1 VIPIVPTPR
10 RRRSVRARLASLVGV
25 LAVAAVLLT
34 TGSVGA
40 AAAPTT
46 PPNEG
51 KEQLRA
57 NLDAAA
63 AGYVQAEAALDAS
76 RLEQIKLTAELG
88 SAEAE
93 MATLRKGVAAYAAE
107 AYKSGRLGTISALVN
122 STSPG
127 GFLSKASAL
136 DRFTQRDQGR
146 LVTLTATAK
155 RIATIKAEKDA
166 QVAKETE
173 LLAEQAKRKTA
184 AEKAL
189 AAFGSRTSRGYI
201 NPNSPQAAAAPRNA
215 DGSWPPES
223 CTIDDPTTSGCIT
236 PRTLHAMNEA
246 KANSFSRYVS
256 CYRSSGGGDHP
267 KGKACDFAANSSG
280 FANSSA
286 SGGDKTYG
294 DNLASFFIVNAKRLG
309 VTYVI
314 WYCNIWISGGWKT
327 YTSAG
332 SNCGDSPAGDHTN
345 HVHLSMI

>member
-25 LAVAAVLLT
+25 LAVAALLLT

-63 AGYVQAEAALDAS
+63 AGYVQAEAALDIS
-76 RLEQIKLTAELG
+76 RQEQTKLTTQLAAAE
-88 SAEAE
+88 SE
-93 MATLRKGVAAYAAE
+93 MATLRKGVAAYASE
-107 AYKSGRLGTISALVN
+107 AYKTGRLGSISALVN

-146 LVTLTATAK
+146 LVALTDTAK
-155 RIATIKAEKDA
+155 RIQTIKAAKDA
-166 QVAKETE
+166 QVTKETE
-173 LLAEQAKRKTA
+173 LLAEQAKRKAA

-189 AAFGSRTSRGYI
+189 AAYGSRTTRGYI
-201 NPNSPQAAAAPRNA
+201 NPNSPQAAPAPRNS
-215 DGSWPPES
+215 DGTWPPES

-236 PRTLHAMNEA
+236 PRTLHAKNQA
-246 KANSFSRYVS
+246 QANGFSRYVS

-267 KGKACDFAANSSG
+267 KGKACDFASATGG
-280 FANSSA
+280 FTNSSA

-294 DNLASFFIVNAKRLG
+294 DNLASFFIVNAKTLG

-314 WYCNIWISGGWKT
+314 WYCNIWISGGWKS

-332 SNCGDSPAGDHTN
+332 SNCGDSPANDHTN
-345 HVHLSMI
+345 HVHLSML